1 MPPEGAVHG
10 DMIIKKE
17 KMGPAGG
24 RALQGARWSRQGG
37 GRVLLRWHGR
47 RGAGGSMQVGEGVW

>member
-10 DMIIKKE
+10 NMIIKKE

-24 RALQGARWSRQGG
+24 RALQGAIGGQREG
-37 GRVLLRWHGR
+37 GRVSLRWPGG
-47 RGAGGSMQVGEGVW
+47 RGAGGGARERQGA